1 MSARAIREMDER
13 DIPRVMEIERL
24 SFITP
29 WTEGMFR
36 AQLASGDR
44 TINLVLVLVDGEELI
59 GYAAAWIAYDE
70 IHLLSIAVVPAT
82 RRCGFGA
89 EILREVVERGRM
101 RGAERV
107 ILEVREGNAAARAFY
122 GKHGFVTIGVRRR
135 YYSDTGE
142 DAIVMECICGAR

>member
-1 MSARAIREMDER
+1 VTGATIREMTAG
-13 DIPRVMEIERL
+13 DIPPVMVIERS

-36 AQLASGDR
+36 SQLRFRDR
-44 TINLVLVLVDGEELI
+44 AINLVLVENGTVA

-70 IHLLSIAVVPAT
+70 IHLLSIAVAPAA
-82 RRCGFGA
+82 RRRGLGG
-89 EILREVVERGRM
+89 EILGAVLERGKA
-101 RGAERV
+101 RGAVRA

-122 GKHGFVTIGVRRR
+122 RMHGFIDIGTRRR

-142 DAIVMECICGAR
+142 DAIIMEFVFEA

>member
-1 MSARAIREMDER
+1 MTGRAIREMDER
-13 DIPRVMEIERL
+13 DIPRVMEIERA

-36 AQLASGDR
+36 SQLAFGGG
-44 TINLVLVLVDGEELI
+44 TINLVLADGEELI

-70 IHLLSIAVVPAT
+70 IHLLSIAVVPAL
-82 RRCGFGA
+82 RRRGSGA
-89 EILREVVERGRM
+89 EILRAVVERGRT
-101 RGAERV
+101 RGAERM

-122 GKHGFVTIGVRRR
+122 RKHGFVTIGVRRR

-142 DAIVMECICGAR
+142 DAIVMEYICGAR

>member
-1 MSARAIREMDER
+1 MSARAIREMDEG
-13 DIPRVMEIERL
+13 DIPDVMEIERL

-44 TINLVLVLVDGEELI
+44 TINLVLADGEELV

-89 EILREVVERGRM
+89 EILREVVDRGRT

-142 DAIVMECICGAR
+142 DAIVMEYICGAR

>member
-1 MSARAIREMDER
+1 MTAREIRNMDER

-36 AQLASGDR
+36 SQLASGDR
-44 TINLVLVLVDGEELI
+44 TINLLLVDGEELI

-70 IHLLSIAVVPAT
+70 IHLLSIAVGPAT
-82 RRCGFGA
+82 RRRGFGA
-89 EILREVVERGRM
+89 EILREVVERGRA

-122 GKHGFVTIGVRRR
+122 GKHGFVMIGVRRR

-142 DAIVMECICGAR
+142 DAIVMEHICGAR